1 MADTPTTQR
10 EEDQQNQPQTW
21 ALDSWASALSAPS
34 QNPAFLAQAKAAYD
48 AQHDVSWDERV
59 AAERAE
65 LTERAERVTTGHAGR
80 NAREALAEFNP
91 EAELGAWAMEN
102 VLQNTPEFLDA
113 AKADYDSIHGAG
125 AWDAHVEATHQEL
138 KEDAEGWDIF
148 GWDQDRLDEFD
159 PNQLLADWGR
169 THILSQQN
177 ALDWSNAAAFGL
189 DGDVFKGLDGQ
200 NPVPDETMY
209 DRNTEFGQAWLN
221 ASEILYNEKKDQTW
235 AERVAEE
242 GWDEERAAQELAEY
256 GEGEVSWFENNLY
269 EAGKGV
275 LTLNE
280 DGQVAMVY
288 LMSLNG
294 FTESTW
300 GDFGGAL
307 WRGAADPTFIAAT
320 AAGALTFGAG
330 GAAAHGGRI
339 AAQQGIMHGIKQI
352 MISRT
357 ATAAAARGATAAL
370 GEGMASGAALETA
383 EQKLAVDNDIR
394 DGYDTGAIF
403 VRSVTEGAMSAGF
416 GGVLSGSGRAI
427 SNNINFTPIS
437 ARINDFIGS
446 KNGNVSP
453 DLQRFRTLTREAS
466 EAKEAGNTAELKNI
480 GDEYDDLLRNGNL
493 SADERALVE
502 NELAGIHAA
511 AVPPGQTTTPDAS
524 ATTNATADAPAAP
537 APEARSNTTAAEE
550 PEIPVVTETAEP
562 RPATRIAQPG
572 PNTETPGPRQSR
584 RAADQSSRQEA
595 EVAPNEEQVAAAA
608 SAAPPEP
615 PTPPQPGVP
624 RKPNG
629 WNTGKLSEQDKASFI
644 TSIDDT
650 TTRNAFINKLNPA
663 ERNSLMSHL
672 PDGDILGY
680 VNAMS
685 DVDARSRLIQN
696 LPAGKRDDV
705 LDALNVSDRLNGGQ
719 STPRTE
725 TPNNSNT
732 TAEPSGQRTTADAET
747 TTNKSAADQEATAD
761 AQSSKPGDAETKTET
776 EADAKTDQPT
786 EKPVDTSKKPSFID
800 AITAA
805 QTEFR
810 DRWRQQVVEPE
821 IQSRLESGQ
830 LKKPEILSKNREEL
844 SAAEQKAFDKAEK
857 TYDASVEKIA
867 EGLERKYDYS
877 KLVSAYRS
885 IAQARRVPNKNS
897 VDSSIKDGWRDSIT
911 NALQAAVDNG
921 WHPDEVTRLVVHT
934 RVAGLGGFVKNIIS
948 DRDKGESLYN
958 LTRGMPEGS
967 YGRDLF
973 DNIIKP
979 MIDAQGADG
988 PDADMFLLKLDTGR
1002 SPYGPGLES
1011 AHTTT
1016 WRFGTSVK
1024 DIAKSFLPVSFPESS
1039 ALGQVA
1045 RSADPMSRVLK
1056 ENFFRG
1062 ARGMRVNE
1070 DGTTGFSVGRLLN
1083 NWTLNGPSLGL
1094 WNYANNVGTGTYR
1107 MGIKALALSTA
1118 LGTAYVGEELVTE
1131 PLMGENLT
1139 IMGHDVDLARRAIQD
1154 PVDIA
1159 DYTIGNIWAGFSDD
1173 REMNFSEGPNY
1184 VTADWAN
1191 VLGDVDS
1198 SANTT
1203 ETPPNTVPHFP
1214 YGAGSGN
1221 APSTPETNTD
1231 TTPAA
1236 GGGNGTGTGTG
1247 NGTETNPGTETTPG
1261 TGNGT
1266 GGGNETQTTTPPGNT
1281 GAAPDINIKEN
1292 LPVTLQKLMTRE
1304 KQEALG
1310 QTASK
1315 VGGFF
1320 SGLATSAMGLFRN
1333 LNNMLGPTWG
1343 PVAGVVGAVLG
1354 GMLGL
1359 NILRNAKNFLTGGG
1373 IMKLGGMA
1381 ALGVAGLYA
1390 FEHFSGARDAHNNE
1404 ADTNARL
1411 RNTGPITTAA
1421 PAPNREVGRTTLQKD
1436 HDFTYQGA
1444 FEEMDRQNASA
1455 SLSDNFVGQ
1464 GNGDN
1469 LPRNIAQLAEDQQAN
1484 QSLSNIA
1491 NVSFSA
1497 EQNQPASA
1505 FKIDDDFRATPHD
1518 SGIPNTFLVTT
1529 DATGTPG
1536 IFNASD
1542 MALSGMN
1549 GAANHEYT
1557 FTAAQNGLG
1566 FDGAQIAGGTYAATG
1581 NNNLPSE
1588 FAGMINNPAAVRF
1601 DNTGHEKGQAVA
1613 ANGWNTDQFT
1623 PRNTEAPANT
1633 LQEEQPVSFHSLA

>member
-21 ALDSWASALSAPS
+21 TLDSWASALSAPS

-65 LTERAERVTTGHAGR
+65 LTERAERMTTGHAGR

-159 PNQLLADWGR
+159 PNQMLADWGR

-221 ASEILYNEKKDQTW
+221 ASEILYNAKNGENAW
-235 AERVAEE
+235 AERVADK
-242 GWDEERAAQELAEY
+242 GWDADEAAQELAE
-256 GEGEVSWFENNLY
+256 EGESYVSWFENNLVS
-269 EAGKGV
+269 AANG
-275 LTLNE
+275 TLNLSE

-370 GEGMASGAALETA
+370 GEGMASGAALSTA

-416 GGVLSGSGRAI
+416 GGILSGSGRAI
-427 SNNINFTPIS
+427 SNNIDFTPIS
-437 ARINDFIGS
+437 ARISDFIGA

-466 EAKEAGNTAELKNI
+466 EAKETGNTAELKNI

-511 AVPPGQTTTPDAS
+511 AVPPRQTTTPDAD
-524 ATTNATADAPAAP
+524 ATTDAPAAAAP
-537 APEARSNTTAAEE
+537 APETRNNSTAAEE
-550 PEIPVVTETAEP
+550 PEIPVVTDTTEP

-572 PNTETPGPRQSR
+572 PNTETSGARPSR
-584 RAADQSSRQEA
+584 RNADQNARSEEKVTQ
-595 EVAPNEEQVAAAA
+595 NEEQVAAAA

-615 PTPPQPGVP
+615 PTPPQPSVP

-629 WNTGKLSEQDKASFI
+629 WNTGQLSEQEKASFI

-719 STPRTE
+719 STVR
-725 TPNNSNT
+725 NT
-732 TAEPSGQRTTADAET
+732 TP
-747 TTNKSAADQEATAD
+747 
-761 AQSSKPGDAETKTET
+761 
-776 EADAKTDQPT
+776 EADANAPDNNNTATNNTSTTSDGADSKPTSTAQPANNQ
-786 EKPVDTSKKPSFID
+786 KQISFPD
-800 AITAA
+800 AVANA
-805 QTEFR
+805 QNVFR
-810 DRWRQQVVEPE
+810 DRWRQQIVEPE
-821 IQSRLESGQ
+821 VQNQIDSGK
-830 LKKPEILSKNREEL
+830 LKKPGILDKDRDDL
-844 SAAEQKAFDKAEK
+844 TAADQKLYDKAEK
-857 TYDASVEKIA
+857 SYNASVEKIA
-867 EGLERKYDYS
+867 EGLERKYDYN
-877 KLVSAYRS
+877 KLTSAYRS
-885 IAQARRVPNKNS
+885 IAQARRVSSLDDVKDSVKN
-897 VDSSIKDGWRDSIT
+897 GWRTSIT
-911 NALQAAVDNG
+911 NALQAAVDEG
-921 WHPDEVTRLVVHT
+921 WHPDEVVRLIVHA
-934 RVAGLGGFVKNIIS
+934 RVAKIGGMVKDSLS

-958 LTRGMPEGS
+958 LSRNLPEGS

-973 DNIIKP
+973 DKVIKP
-979 MIDAQGADG
+979 IVDAQGADG
-988 PDADMFLLKLDTGR
+988 SDADMFLLRLDTGR
-1002 SPYGPGLES
+1002 KPYGDDLEADYS
-1011 AHTTT
+1011 AT
-1016 WRFGTSVK
+1016 WRSGTNLK
-1024 DIAKSFLPVSFPESS
+1024 DIAKSFIPLSFHKETS
-1039 ALGQVA
+1039 LGQIA
-1045 RSADPMSRVLK
+1045 RSGDPMTRIMK

-1118 LGTAYVGEELVTE
+1118 LGTTYVGEELVTE

-1203 ETPPNTVPHFP
+1203 QTPPNTVPHFP

-1221 APSTPETNTD
+1221 APSAPETNTD
-1231 TTPAA
+1231 TTPVAD
-1236 GGGNGTGTGTG
+1236 GGNGNGTG
-1247 NGTETNPGTETTPG
+1247 NGTETTPGAETTPG

-1304 KQEALG
+1304 NQEALG

-1455 SLSDNFVGQ
+1455 SLSENFVGQ

-1518 SGIPNTFLVTT
+1518 SGITNTFLVTT

-1549 GAANHEYT
+1549 GAADHEYT

-1581 NNNLPSE
+1581 NNHLPNE

-1601 DNTGHEKGQAVA
+1601 DNTGHEKGQAIA